1 MPGIIKVDEI
11 EQGPGGAGVKLKHA
25 LKDSSGQDI
34 ISETANTVTVAT
46 DKLNI
51 GTTEV
56 IDSSRQAKNITLAD
70 SVVPA
75 HSYMFRNKI
84 INGSMSVTQYSTT
97 PVTGVTASG
106 KPVVC
111 DRWHTFGSGFGTYTL
126 AQSTDAPA
134 GFATSLLID
143 NTATSGAGTSDHFG
157 IQYKF
162 EGQELQSFAKGNSA
176 AQPMTVSWY
185 SKTTK
190 PGVYT
195 VELDDRDNTRSISA
209 QFTATTAWT
218 RHSVT
223 FPGDTTGALD
233 NDNLASLHLSWWL
246 MAGTSFTSGTLQTA
260 WDARTNT
267 NRVSS
272 TNINLSD
279 NAANSFYITGV
290 QLEIGTV
297 ATPFEHR
304 PIGTELA
311 LCQRYYQKSYDI
323 GTAPGTD
330 VSASYI
336 GLHTGNGVTDTATNQ
351 NVPFTIHVNPTMRA
365 QPTFYYYSLEGT
377 LNRYNTFTAGA
388 MTRSETATTLGGFWR
403 GVNSISG
410 YTAPGGSQLYGFCYV
425 LTAEL

>member
-34 ISETANTVTVAT
+34 ISEAANTVTVAT

-84 INGSMSVTQYSTT
+84 INGNMSVAQYSTT

-111 DRWHTFGSGFGTYTL
+111 DRWHPFGSGFGGYTL
-126 AQSTDAPA
+126 AQSTDTPA

-143 NTATSGAGTSDHFG
+143 NTATSGAGGSDHFG

-223 FPGDTTGALD
+223 FPGDTAGALD

-246 MAGTSFTSGTLQTA
+246 MAGPSFASGTLQTA
-260 WDARTNT
+260 WEPRTNA

-290 QLEIGTV
+290 QLEMGAT

-304 PIGTELA
+304 PIGMELS
-311 LCQRYYQKSYDI
+311 LCQRYYEVMEIPARGIHGHYSPNG
-323 GTAPGTD
+323 GTNDAAAFHGFFIPFKQTKR
-330 VSASYI
+330 VSPAIPNVTSSNAWAVLSNANYSAQTT
-336 GLHTGNGVTDTATNQ
+336 HT
-351 NVPFTIHVNPTMRA
+351 FRA
-365 QPTFYYYSLEGT
+365 QAIS
-377 LNRYNTFTAGA
+377 TAG
-388 MTRSETATTLGGFWR
+388 F
-403 GVNSISG
+403 
-410 YTAPGGSQLYGFCYV
+410 APVADRVAGNNGPSNGSVYAFQSTVTYLID
-425 LTAEL
+425 AEL

>member
-56 IDSSRQAKNITLAD
+56 IDSSRQIKNTTLAD

-75 HSYMFRNKI
+75 HSYMFRNKV
-84 INGSMSVTQYSTT
+84 INGSMAVTQYSTT
-97 PVTGVTASG
+97 PVTGVTSSG

-111 DRWHTFGSGFGTYTL
+111 DRWHTFGSGFGEYTL

-143 NTATSGAGTSDHFG
+143 NTATSGLGSSDHFG

-233 NDNLASLHLSWWL
+233 NDTLASIHLSWWL
-246 MAGTSFTSGTLQTA
+246 MAGTGFTSGTLQTA
-260 WDARTNT
+260 WDARTNA

-279 NAANSFYITGV
+279 NTANSFYITGV
-290 QLEIGTV
+290 QLEMGAT

-304 PIGTELA
+304 PIGMELS
-311 LCQRYYQKSYDI
+311 LCQRYYQFL
-323 GTAPGTD
+323 GT
-330 VSASYI
+330 SHASNPDYPL
-336 GLHTGNGVTDTATNQ
+336 GRFSGNLNMGIYGVTFLTEMRATPNVTMYVEAVSGGTTGSQTATS
-351 NVPFTIHVNPTMRA
+351 VTPTAAFDDMA
-365 QPTFYYYSLEGT
+365 DSSDILD
-377 LNRYNTFTAGA
+377 LRYVKA
-388 MTRSETATTLGGFWR
+388 E
-403 GVNSISG
+403 
-410 YTAPGGSQLYGFCYV
+410 
-425 LTAEL
+425 AEL

>member
-246 MAGTSFTSGTLQTA
+246 MAGPSFTSGTLQTA
-260 WDARTNT
+260 WDARTNA

-290 QLEIGTV
+290 QLEMGNT

-304 PIGTELA
+304 PIGVELG
-311 LCQRYYQKSYDI
+311 LCQRYFYSYDI
-323 GTAPGTD
+323 TGLSDVLYAKSPYVHGAPNTSAFVAHYHPITMRAAPTTITATPSTAYSR
-330 VSASYI
+330 V
-336 GLHTGNGVTDTATNQ
+336 TATNQ
-351 NVPFTIHVNPTMRA
+351 VIVFQWGSVG
-365 QPTFYYYSLEGT
+365 SGEV
-377 LNRYNTFTAGA
+377 
-388 MTRSETATTLGGFWR
+388 RSIT
-403 GVNSISG
+403 N
-410 YTAPGGSQLYGFCYV
+410 YTAS
-425 LTAEL
+425 AEL

>member
-34 ISETANTVTVAT
+34 ISENANTVTVAT

-51 GTTEV
+51 GTTEI
-56 IDSSRQAKNITLAD
+56 IDNTRQLKNTTLAD

-84 INGSMSVTQYSTT
+84 INGDMSIAQRAT
-97 PVTGVTASG
+97 PGGTAVTAGG

-111 DRWHTFGSGFGTYTL
+111 DRWHTFGSGFGTYIL
-126 AQSTDAPA
+126 SQSTDAPA
-134 GFATSLLID
+134 GFASSLLID
-143 NTATSGAGTSDHFG
+143 NTVTSGAGTSDHFG

-176 AQPMTVSWY
+176 AQPMTVTWY

-233 NDNLASLHLSWWL
+233 NDTLASVHLSWWL
-246 MAGTSFTSGTLQTA
+246 MAGSSFTSGTLQTA
-260 WDARTNT
+260 WNARTNT

-279 NAANSFYITGV
+279 NDQNSFYITGV
-290 QLEIGTV
+290 QLEMGNT

-304 PIGTELA
+304 PISVELS
-311 LCQRYYQKSYDI
+311 LCQRYFEKIQ
-323 GTAPGTD
+323 
-330 VSASYI
+330 
-336 GLHTGNGVTDTATNQ
+336 
-351 NVPFTIHVNPTMRA
+351 
-365 QPTFYYYSLEGT
+365 YSVGAVAGAT
-377 LNRYNTFTAGA
+377 LNRATRFPFRFAVDKRATPDVIISSSSNTRCNTPTASEIYTTSVTLRATNNNTDNDDYSGQGSFTA
-388 MTRSETATTLGGFWR
+388 E
-403 GVNSISG
+403 I
-410 YTAPGGSQLYGFCYV
+410 
-425 LTAEL
+425 EL

>member
-56 IDSSRQAKNITLAD
+56 IDSSRQIKNTTLAD

-84 INGSMSVTQYSTT
+84 INGSMSVAQYSTT

-111 DRWHTFGSGFGTYTL
+111 DRWHTFGSGFGEYTL

-143 NTATSGAGTSDHFG
+143 NTATSGAGGSDHFG

-162 EGQELQSFAKGNSA
+162 EGQELQSFVKGNSA

-246 MAGTSFTSGTLQTA
+246 MAGTGFTSGTLQTA
-260 WDARTNT
+260 WDARTNA

-279 NAANSFYITGV
+279 NIANSFYITGV
-290 QLEIGTV
+290 QLEMGNT

-304 PIGTELA
+304 QIGMELS
-311 LCQRYYQKSYDI
+311 LCQRYFFNFTSLSGLIIHPYTSTLSQTNIYF
-323 GTAPGTD
+323 P
-330 VSASYI
+330 VSMRSTPTIATITSDRVAL
-336 GLHTGNGVTDTATNQ
+336 GGVSN
-351 NVPFTIHVNPTMRA
+351 I
-365 QPTFYYYSLEGT
+365 S
-377 LNRYNTFTAGA
+377 
-388 MTRSETATTLGGFWR
+388 TTLTSGTTSYR
-403 GVNSISG
+403 SNS
-410 YTAPGGSQLYGFCYV
+410 GGSQQVTIRFTSSTS
-425 LTAEL
+425 LTTGTSYMIFPDSVNSGATFSSEL